1 MALAAALVGI
11 AGIATAHVPQATLI
25 CSTGNPVLSIS
36 LTYYSHSTT
45 QHNTVSASIDGTS
58 VLSTTN
64 FDTSYSNSFSA
75 GSPFVSHAAQVVVH
89 AWDDPTGSHGWS
101 TTINLSASSCQ
112 TPTPTPTPTHTPT
125 PTATP
130 TTPPTTPPTT
140 RPTTP
145 PTTPP
150 TATPTTPPTTRPT
163 VAPTETPFESFLG
176 ETATPTTPPTT
187 PPTVA
192 PTETPFES
200 FLGETATPTTPPT
213 TPPTV
218 APTETPFESFLGE
231 TATPRGVVTPP
242 PTSTGS
248 DGSSSNSTPLFALLI
263 SLAFG
268 GLGLAAVQAQRR
280 SIHR

>member
-1 MALAAALVGI
+1 MARRRVITLLSGGLLALAAALVGI

-112 TPTPTPTPTHTPT
+112 TPTPTPTHTPT
-125 PTATP
+125 P
-130 TTPPTTPPTT
+130 
-140 RPTTP
+140 
-145 PTTPP
+145 
-150 TATPTTPPTTRPT
+150 
-163 VAPTETPFESFLG
+163 
-176 ETATPTTPPTT
+176 
-187 PPTVA
+187 
-192 PTETPFES
+192 
-200 FLGETATPTTPPT
+200 TATPTTPPT

>member
-1 MALAAALVGI
+1 MARRRVITLLSGGLLALAAALVGI

-112 TPTPTPTPTHTPT
+112 TPTPTPTHTPT
-125 PTATP
+125 PTAT
-130 TTPPTTPPTT
+130 PTTPPTT

-150 TATPTTPPTTRPT
+150 
-163 VAPTETPFESFLG
+163 
-176 ETATPTTPPTT
+176 TATPTTPPTT